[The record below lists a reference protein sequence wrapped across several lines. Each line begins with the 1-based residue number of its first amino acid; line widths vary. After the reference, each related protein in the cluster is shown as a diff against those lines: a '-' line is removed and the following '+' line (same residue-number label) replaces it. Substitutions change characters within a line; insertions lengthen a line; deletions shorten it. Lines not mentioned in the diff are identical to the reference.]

1 MVAGGI
7 WTRWLAALVFAVLVP
22 GQAGAAT
29 IYGTLTRDGKAFANA
44 AVLLNCQQL
53 ISAGQ
58 ADANGNFRLTIN
70 AAGRCRLVVD
80 SKSAEV
86 VLGDEPTRRNF
97 DVPGGAGALLVPR

>member
-1 MVAGGI
+1 MHWV
-7 WTRWLAALVFAVLVP
+7 AALALATLAS

-70 AAGRCRLVVD
+70 ASGRCRLVVD

-97 DVPGGAGALLVPR
+97 DVPSGAGALLVPR